1 MIGNIQKFS
10 FAEMTSNDNGKTS
23 GSGTLGLFIG
33 FAGVIGFLFGILDY
47 SFWSKDGL
55 IMSQSI
61 IVISIGAGLLGW
73 RKAKEKT
80 KENTENKE
88 TVKEIKEEN

>member
-23 GSGTLGLFIG
+23 GSGFLGLFAG
-33 FAGVIGFLFGILDY
+33 VAGVIGFLYGMLDY

-61 IVISIGAGLLGW
+61 IVITIGAGLLGW

-80 KENTENKE
+80 KAENTI
-88 TVKEIKEEN
+88 VSEIKEEN